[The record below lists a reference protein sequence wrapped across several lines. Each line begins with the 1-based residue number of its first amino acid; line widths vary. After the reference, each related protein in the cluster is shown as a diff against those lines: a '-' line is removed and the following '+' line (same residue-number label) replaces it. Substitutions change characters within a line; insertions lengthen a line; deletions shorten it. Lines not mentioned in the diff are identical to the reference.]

1 MQRVAI
7 VGHTG
12 RGNYGHYLDEAFASV
27 DGARIVAVADQDE
40 AGRQAAMAK
49 TGAPAD
55 YADYQEML
63 DRDRPDITVFA
74 TREIATTAGR

>member
-1 MQRVAI
+1 
-7 VGHTG
+7 
-12 RGNYGHYLDEAFASV
+12 
-27 DGARIVAVADQDE
+27 
-40 AGRQAAMAK
+40 MAK